1 MKKRFIGRDVLSIL
15 CPRDSRGRKN
25 INTVPNSVIEYG
37 PRIQGSKRLPAKYES
52 SKCSSDHRVPAS
64 TINSLGSRL
73 LDPVVRVFSVHSS
86 RMLRLC
92 RRSRGLIGIGSG
104 VGWVSGMAGQR
115 WGCGDSCND
124 GVPNSIGTPFE
135 FLFRYIQSS
144 VKFWILSV
152 MLGMGHRRRVQ
163 PCLRFAFSI
172 L

>member
-1 MKKRFIGRDVLSIL
+1 MAQRFSGKDERPIL

-25 INTVPNSVIEYG
+25 INIVLNSVIEYG
-37 PRIQGSKRLPAKYES
+37 PRIQGSKRLPAKYDS

-104 VGWVSGMAGQR
+104 AGWVSDMAG
-115 WGCGDSCND
+115 
-124 GVPNSIGTPFE
+124 
-135 FLFRYIQSS
+135 
-144 VKFWILSV
+144 
-152 MLGMGHRRRVQ
+152 RRRRD
-163 PCLRFAFSI
+163 LGSA
-172 L
+172 

>member
-1 MKKRFIGRDVLSIL
+1 MAKRFSGKDERPIL

-104 VGWVSGMAGQR
+104 DWWVSGMAGSR
-115 WGCGDSCND
+115 WGVLCS
-124 GVPNSIGTPFE
+124 
-135 FLFRYIQSS
+135 
-144 VKFWILSV
+144 
-152 MLGMGHRRRVQ
+152 
-163 PCLRFAFSI
+163 A
-172 L
+172 